1 MLKAITIC
9 AIGAVALAVQASAEA
24 ATVEASITHHYG
36 AFVGMNDTTILED
49 YTDDAILIIHDYGS
63 GASGKYVGHTE
74 IQGAFQT
81 LFATRDNF
89 SDFVA
94 KDIREETD
102 ATQPNVFLKWS
113 NAGSGITQATDSFK
127 FTAGAKIK
135 VQTFVIWSAPGKAVI
150 AAPGIT
156 DAEMT
161 TTAANPPGPTQ
172 AHWDNHLS
180 AFATGNMT
188 KMKLDYNENSV
199 IRVWNTN
206 DGVDGNVREF
216 TGLAGVEEI
225 FSEWFAIAG
234 MPENQCVGIP
244 IIHVNEEEQ
253 FVFLKVTWPCAGFSQ
268 VRGRAGRGRVRLGWG
283 GE

>member
-1 MLKAITIC
+1 MSQWTDTFWFDANGMILRQNIVYTYTKP
-9 AIGAVALAVQASAEA
+9 
-24 ATVEASITHHYG
+24 TVEASINHHYG
-36 AFVGMNDTTILED
+36 AFVGMDDTTILED

-89 SDFVA
+89 SDFAA

-135 VQTFVIWSAPGKAVI
+135 VQTFVIWSAPGKGFV
-150 AAPGIT
+150 AAPGLT

-172 AHWDNHLS
+172 LHWDNHLS
-180 AFATGNMT
+180 AFGTGNMT
-188 KMKLDYNENSV
+188 KMKLDYNEKSV

-206 DGVDGNVREF
+206 DGIGTDGNANVRTF
-216 TGLAGVEEI
+216 NGLAGVQEL
-225 FSEWFAIAG
+225 FTEWFALLG
-234 MPENQCVGIP
+234 KPENGCVAVP
-244 IIHVNEEEQ
+244 IIHVNEAER
-253 FVFLKVTWPCAGFSQ
+253 FVFLKVTWPCAGFSEVRIQ
-268 VRGRAGRGRVRLGWG
+268 V
-283 GE
+283 